1 MTCCII
7 QGPLYAVRSS
17 SKHHYTFEKCY
28 ETRRQQWMCFL
39 VAEHLISCAD
49 RVPKI
54 WYFAWNL
61 GVVLCR
67 KWHGFGNKELMCDVY
82 SSSYHPYISRGDYD
96 TLNQLWMYLLTAYHP
111 MFRADRNTESDI
123 LYWILYLFSAEN
135 DMVLAMNG
143 PHMLSEAP
151 LTNIIYLRNIMRH
164 MNSNGCLLLE
174 DTIPFPVLRGY
185 PKSDIF
191 SWIWELFIWHAV

>member
-1 MTCCII
+1 MLWNRQAAMDAFPCSRASHFMCW
-7 QGPLYAVRSS
+7 QGA
-17 SKHHYTFEKCY
+17 
-28 ETRRQQWMCFL
+28 
-39 VAEHLISCAD
+39 
-49 RVPKI
+49 PKI

-67 KWHGFGNKELMCDVY
+67 KWHGFGNKELMCAVY
-82 SSSYHPYISRGDYD
+82 SSSYRPYISRGDYD
-96 TLNQLWMYLLTAYHP
+96 TLNQLGMYLLTAYHP
-111 MFRADRNTESDI
+111 MFCADRYTESDI
-123 LYWILYLFSAEN
+123 FLYWILYLFSAEN
-135 DMVLAMNG
+135 DTVLAMNG
-143 PHMLSEAP
+143 QHVLSEAP

-174 DTIPFPVLRGY
+174 DTILFSVLRGY